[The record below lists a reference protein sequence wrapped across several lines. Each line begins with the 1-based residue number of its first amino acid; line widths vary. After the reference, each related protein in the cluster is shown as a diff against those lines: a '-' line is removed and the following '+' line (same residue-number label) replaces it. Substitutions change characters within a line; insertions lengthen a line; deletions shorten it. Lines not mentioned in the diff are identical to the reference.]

1 METEDLAAAKVG
13 LAATEESY
21 NLNSRMALLTE

>member
-1 METEDLAAAKVG
+1 METVGLAAAKED

-21 NLNSRMALLTE
+21 NPNSRMALLTE